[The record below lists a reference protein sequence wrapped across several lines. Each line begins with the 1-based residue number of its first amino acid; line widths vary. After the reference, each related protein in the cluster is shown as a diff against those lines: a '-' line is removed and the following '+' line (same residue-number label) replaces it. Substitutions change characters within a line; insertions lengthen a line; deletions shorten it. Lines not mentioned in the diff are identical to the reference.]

1 MNDHKKFE
9 LNDDELDLVSG
20 GAQQETVQL
29 APGSRYY
36 RCRNC
41 GAQVATKQ
49 SCPVCKRYSWAV
61 VDCPNGASI
70 TLYV

>member
-9 LNDDELDLVSG
+9 LNNDELDLVVG

-29 APGSRYY
+29 TPGSRYY

-49 SCPVCKRYSWAV
+49 SCPVCKRYTWTI
-61 VDCPNGASI
+61 VDCQDSARV

>member
-1 MNDHKKFE
+1 MNDHEKFE

-29 APGSRYY
+29 ASGSRYY

-49 SCPVCKRYSWAV
+49 SCPVCKRYTWAV